1 MIMGMHG
8 SGRFQIKPTN
18 NKFYLILSIHSGS
31 SMFAIQFKKGKIT
44 LLFSYNTEHCLRF
57 IKPNKINVV
66 VATNIICIWPIIK
79 KIKLMIAIHL

>member
-1 MIMGMHG
+1 MGMLG

-31 SMFAIQFKKGKIT
+31 SMLAIQFKKANIT
-44 LLFSYNTEHCLRF
+44 LLFNYNTEHCLSF
-57 IKPNKINVV
+57 IKPNKINVIV
-66 VATNIICIWPIIK
+66 TTDIICIWPIIK